1 MKDSKQKQQLHNQ
14 EPEQTYQTGSTHPPK
29 NRGGLIAFL
38 LVLVI
43 FLCGIITA
51 LGFMNVRLFQQ
62 LTTTLSAQDEASP
75 VAFLEAPSPDE
86 PLTDGSLTE
95 FAWGFSGQSVSEFWQ
110 HYHDLPQGIYV
121 AEVEDSMIA
130 EKLGILPGDILMQIN
145 NTPISDVDSFHELLE
160 MLSPGE
166 EVSIDISR
174 SGSEISINIII
185 E

>member
-1 MKDSKQKQQLHNQ
+1 MKDSKHKKELQQDDLQ
-14 EPEQTYQTGSTHPPK
+14 QTYQTGSTNPPK
-29 NRGGLIAFL
+29 NRGGLIACL

-43 FLCGIITA
+43 FLCGISTA
-51 LGFMNVRLFQQ
+51 LGFMNVQMFRQ
-62 LTTTLSAQDEASP
+62 LTSITAQEEECP
-75 VAFLEAPSPDE
+75 VAFSEAAAQDA
-86 PLTDGSLTE
+86 PLTDGSLTD

-121 AEVEDSMIA
+121 AEVEEAMIA

-145 NTPISDVDSFHELLE
+145 NTPIGDVDSLQELLG